1 MLLKAV
7 ATNQTDIVRL
17 LLDHGAPTDE
27 DSLYG
32 RSNAVMVACQNDNV
46 DILQMLVQANVDLDR
61 PSAIERDALEKKVK
75 VLVRPVFIASCKSD
89 EKIFKVC
96 YSYIFPLMLN

>member
-61 PSAIERDALEKKVK
+61 PSAIERDALGKKVK

-89 EKIFKVC
+89 GKIFKVC
-96 YSYIFPLMLN
+96 YSYIFPLILN